1 MANDAIFF
9 VSVENCNIKR
19 SIVETILNYRR
30 IVHNNTKELSTS

>member
-1 MANDAIFF
+1 MMPSLLF
-9 VSVENCNIKR
+9 SVENCNINR